1 MADKVHIT
9 RTGIQALKLDSD
21 VRQYVEEE
29 IRSGL
34 HVLRCACHIDAD
46 VTLGDIF
53 RAVEQAP
60 DLRPGCLSR

>member
-9 RTGIQALKLDSD
+9 KRGIQALTWDSEI
-21 VRQYVEEE
+21 RQYVEQK

-46 VTLGDIF
+46 VTLADIF
-53 RAVEQAP
+53 RAVEP
-60 DLRPGCLSR
+60 RPRPSEIP